1 LQDVVNLYNFDNEL
15 RLQYLQTIKISI
27 KSNFAYTLAIKYD
40 NPHIIDDTIFKNKE
54 YYKSGIEKL
63 KQNFNDSNEIFAIH
77 YKKMY
82 EESLPPIWG
91 SVELLTFGELSKWI
105 NNLNDKDIKLIAK
118 EYGIKFKSFLH
129 KFVIPRKYKEYF
141 NSDTYKLSHTLLV
154 MKLLLNK
161 ISKNSIVNE
170 VTELANNYKIPLNE
184 MGLNETILKA
194 LQ

>member
-77 YKKMY
+77 YKKRMK
-82 EESLPPIWG
+82 SRFRL
-91 SVELLTFGELSKWI
+91 FGE
-105 NNLNDKDIKLIAK
+105 
-118 EYGIKFKSFLH
+118 
-129 KFVIPRKYKEYF
+129 V
-141 NSDTYKLSHTLLV
+141 
-154 MKLLLNK
+154 
-161 ISKNSIVNE
+161 
-170 VTELANNYKIPLNE
+170 
-184 MGLNETILKA
+184 
-194 LQ
+194 